1 MSDTYNIALFQQ
13 SLHLSIHPPT
23 NKSLKPNK
31 RRWRTA
37 VKGGEKRVGTPVA
50 PSFVIAPTL
59 RPLLLGLMIDVVVD
73 EPILVISVMFHYF
86 FRLHSV
92 LLEVRLRTGCDWLR
106 GVRAESVRR
115 EQDRT
120 V

>member
-1 MSDTYNIALFQQ
+1 MEE
-13 SLHLSIHPPT
+13 
-23 NKSLKPNK
+23 
-31 RRWRTA
+31 A
-37 VKGGEKRVGTPVA
+37 VKGDEKRVGTLVA

-92 LLEVRLRTGCDWLR
+92 LLEVRLRAGCDWLR